1 VYSIKGI
8 IVADKNIID
17 NHILNIIQKEEVREQ
32 SDLQELLKSRG
43 FDIIPQATLSR
54 RLKKLNIAKIGGI
67 YKIIDFGLPH
77 LPVVLN
83 MQQSEYGIIVLH
95 THPGSANSLA
105 AYIDHKYV
113 DLSKE
118 DAKNSGILGTLA
130 GDDTVLVVI
139 KNKES
144 MEWVKATFYELFPYL
159 KEA

>member
-1 VYSIKGI
+1 
-8 IVADKNIID
+8 VADKNIIE

-43 FDIIPQATLSR
+43 FDIPQATLSR

-67 YKIIDFGLPH
+67 YKIIDLGTSN

-83 MQQSEYGIIVLH
+83 MQISDSGIIVLH
-95 THPGSANSLA
+95 THPGNANSLA

-113 DLSKE
+113 DFSKD
-118 DAKNSGILGTLA
+118 DAKNSGVLGTLA
-130 GDDTVLVVI
+130 GDDTVLVVV
-139 KNKES
+139 KNQES
-144 MEWVKATFYELFPYL
+144 MAVVKIVFYELFPYL